1 MRLFQ
6 RELAEQG
13 LDRRDVGLLFGEGA
27 GNLGGGGGGGSV
39 RGVGASEREVEGP
52 VRGGPARR
60 AGFRLP
66 IVELVRTAEES
77 VRI

>member
-1 MRLFQ
+1 
-6 RELAEQG
+6 
-13 LDRRDVGLLFGEGA
+13 
-27 GNLGGGGGGGSV
+27 
-39 RGVGASEREVEGP
+39 VGASEREVEGP